1 MTKLNDL
8 VKTMLIK
15 EEVMCMGDIWHNETI
30 LKTFEDVKSNKFNLG
45 VAQFVKENL
54 ENSSH
59 KWYWYTINKT
69 QLKKLNAI
77 MKAKTKETLQKRVY
91 DFSNLITRGRY
102 SHIFNRKLIAS
113 WIKFCN
119 ENKLEHGLVK
129 VNRVKELENYLN
141 NYLIREV

>member
-15 EEVMCMGDIWHNETI
+15 EETMCMGDIWHNETI

-59 KWYWYTINKT
+59 KWHWHTINKT

-77 MKAKTKETLQKRVY
+77 MKAKTKDTLQKRVY
-91 DFSNLITRGRY
+91 DFSKLITRGRY
-102 SHIFNRKLIAS
+102 SNIFNRKLIAS
-113 WIKFCN
+113 WVKFCN
-119 ENKLEHGLVK
+119 ENKLQHGLVK
-129 VNRVKELENYLN
+129 VNKIKEIEDKIDKMFN
-141 NYLIREV
+141 